1 MSKNI
6 FATNTNESI
15 KVNEFLRSACRRFV
29 AGIDS
34 CSIDMMSK
42 LANDLSRDCKHGNIY
57 NHLDEIAVLS
67 TYSYFYN
74 FDNSLIKRAANIMN
88 NDMKSKFN
96 IIVMTCLSMI
106 EKSKYFDKIKNNAFM
121 FKLNLIRSIED
132 KSSVYESVSSVDD
145 AIDSMK
151 KVSNIVKEKIAKEQS
166 STDDII
172 ADNAQEIEIVDSNE
186 NTTQEETVTENQH
199 EQVVEENV
207 SEEET
212 KDDAQDKTVEEVV
225 EQSNEEETVEE
236 VNDSPQEVITEVD
249 SNSTPE
255 FNQVRF
261 MDQFSYNNLIQ
272 TVSSLG
278 YEFIENGVEY
288 VENMYLNRYIC
299 FDHSTNTQIYVL
311 IDNNLIYKNG
321 VNMIRITNN
330 NDLFNC
336 PWVPIENLEAMKL
349 LLKTHINNK
358 TTKKIKKLVGYPNGL
373 KRVYRNVDFTQLQNA
388 IDFDRWRELIETLNS
403 NCSDDIFRFRKAMY
417 ENGDKL
423 ALVGGGTMNF
433 VPQTMNSNNNKYI
446 ENVPQYVI
454 AEF

>member
-6 FATNTNESI
+6 FVNINESI

-29 AGIDS
+29 SGIDS

-42 LANDLSRDCKHGNIY
+42 LSRALSRDCKHDNIY

-67 TYSYFYN
+67 TYSYFYW
-74 FDNSLIKRAANIMN
+74 FDTNLIKRAAKIMN
-88 NDMKSKFN
+88 DAMKYKFN
-96 IIVMTCLSMI
+96 TIVMACLTMI
-106 EKSKYFDKIKNNAFM
+106 DKYDNFDEIKNNAFM
-121 FKLNLIRSIED
+121 FKLNIIRSIED
-132 KSSVYESVSSVDD
+132 QSAVYEEGASSVDD
-145 AIDSMK
+145 AIDSMTEI
-151 KVSNIVKEKIAKEQS
+151 SSRMQEQS
-166 STDDII
+166 ATDNSVVDTENV
-172 ADNAQEIEIVDSNE
+172 DNAQEVVDEVETVDSNK
-186 NTTQEETVTENQH
+186 NTTQEETVVDD
-199 EQVVEENV
+199 QVVEENV
-207 SEEET
+207 SEEDTQDET
-212 KDDAQDKTVEEVV
+212 AEEVV

-236 VNDSPQEVITEVD
+236 INDSPQEVITEVD

-321 VNMIRITNN
+321 VNMIRITDNT
-330 NDLFNC
+330 DLFNC
-336 PWVPIENLEAMKL
+336 PWVPIENVEAMKL

-358 TTKKIKKLVGYPNGL
+358 TKKQIKKLVGYPNGL

-388 IDFDRWRELIETLNS
+388 IDFDRWRKLIEDLNK
-403 NCSDDIFRFRKAMY
+403 CSDDIFRFRKAMY

-433 VPQTMNSNNNKYI
+433 VPQTMSDNDNKYI
-446 ENVPQYVI
+446 ENVPQYLV

>member
-6 FATNTNESI
+6 FVNTNESI

-106 EKSKYFDKIKNNAFM
+106 EKSEYFDKIKNNAFM

-145 AIDSMK
+145 AINSMK

-186 NTTQEETVTENQH
+186 NTTQEET
-199 EQVVEENV
+199 
-207 SEEET
+207 
-212 KDDAQDKTVEEVV
+212 AEEVV

-236 VNDSPQEVITEVD
+236 VNDSPQEVIVD
-249 SNSTPE
+249 VDKNSTPE
-255 FNQVRF
+255 FKQIGF
-261 MDQFSYNNLIQ
+261 MDQFSYNNLLQ

-278 YEFIENGVEY
+278 YEFIEDGVEY
-288 VENMYLNRYIC
+288 TENMYLNRYIC
-299 FDHSTNTQIYVL
+299 LDHSTNTQIYVL
-311 IDNNLIYKNG
+311 IDNNCIYKNG
-321 VNMIRITNN
+321 VNMIRITDTS
-330 NDLFNC
+330 DLFNC
-336 PWVPIENLEAMKL
+336 PWAPIENIEAMKL

-358 TTKKIKKLVGYPNGL
+358 TVKKIKKLVGYPVGL
-373 KRVYRNVDFTQLQNA
+373 KRVYRNVDFTQLPNA
-388 IDFDRWRELIETLNS
+388 INFDQWRKLIETLNS
-403 NCSDDIFRFRKAMY
+403 NCNDDVFRFRKAVY
-417 ENGDKL
+417 CNGDKL
-423 ALVGGGTMNF
+423 ALVGGEIMNF
-433 VPQTMNSNNNKYI
+433 MPQTMSDSDNKYV
-446 ENVPQYVI
+446 EHVPQYVV

>member
-6 FATNTNESI
+6 FENVNESI

-29 AGIDS
+29 TGIDS

-106 EKSKYFDKIKNNAFM
+106 EKSEYFDKIKNNAFM

-145 AIDSMK
+145 AINSMK

-186 NTTQEETVTENQH
+186 NTTQEET
-199 EQVVEENV
+199 
-207 SEEET
+207 
-212 KDDAQDKTVEEVV
+212 AEEVV

-236 VNDSPQEVITEVD
+236 VNDSPQEVIVD
-249 SNSTPE
+249 VDKNSTPE
-255 FNQVRF
+255 FKQIGF
-261 MDQFSYNNLIQ
+261 MDQFSYNNLLQ
-272 TVSSLG
+272 TISSLG
-278 YEFIENGVEY
+278 YEFIEDGVEY
-288 VENMYLNRYIC
+288 TENMYLNRYIC
-299 FDHSTNTQIYVL
+299 LDHSTNTQIYVL
-311 IDNNLIYKNG
+311 IDNNCIYKNG
-321 VNMIRITNN
+321 VNMIRITDTS
-330 NDLFNC
+330 DLFNC
-336 PWVPIENLEAMKL
+336 PWAPIENIEAMKL

-358 TTKKIKKLVGYPNGL
+358 TVKKIKKLVGYPVGL
-373 KRVYRNVDFTQLQNA
+373 KRVYRNVDFTQLPNA
-388 IDFDRWRELIETLNS
+388 INFDQWRKLIETLNS
-403 NCSDDIFRFRKAMY
+403 NCNDDVFRFRKAVY
-417 ENGDKL
+417 CNGDKL
-423 ALVGGGTMNF
+423 ALVGGEIMNF
-433 VPQTMNSNNNKYI
+433 MPQTMSDNDNKYV
-446 ENVPQYVI
+446 EHVPQYVV

>member
-6 FATNTNESI
+6 FANVNEPI
-15 KVNEFLRSACRRFV
+15 KVNRFLRSACRRFV

-106 EKSKYFDKIKNNAFM
+106 EKSEHFDKIKNNAFM

-145 AIDSMK
+145 AIDSIK

-172 ADNAQEIEIVDSNE
+172 ADNAQEIVDSNE
-186 NTTQEETVTENQH
+186 NATQGET
-199 EQVVEENV
+199 
-207 SEEET
+207 
-212 KDDAQDKTVEEVV
+212 AEEVV
-225 EQSNEEETVEE
+225 EQSNEEETVEG
-236 VNDSPQEVITEVD
+236 VNDSPQEIIVD
-249 SNSTPE
+249 VDKNSTPE
-255 FNQVRF
+255 FKQIGF
-261 MDQFSYNNLIQ
+261 MDQFSYNNLLQ

-278 YEFIENGVEY
+278 YEFIEDGVEY
-288 VENMYLNRYIC
+288 TENMYLNRYIC
-299 FDHSTNTQIYVL
+299 LDHSTNTQIYVL
-311 IDNNLIYKNG
+311 IDNNCIYKNG
-321 VNMIRITNN
+321 VNMIRITDTS
-330 NDLFNC
+330 DLFNC
-336 PWVPIENLEAMKL
+336 PWAPIENIEAMKL

-358 TTKKIKKLVGYPNGL
+358 TVKKIKKLVGYPVGL

-423 ALVGGGTMNF
+423 VLVGGGTMNF
-433 VPQTMNSNNNKYI
+433 VPQTMSNNDNKYI
-446 ENVPQYVI
+446 ENVPQYLV

>member
-6 FATNTNESI
+6 FENVNESI

-29 AGIDS
+29 TGIDS
-34 CSIDMMSK
+34 YSIDMMSK

-106 EKSKYFDKIKNNAFM
+106 EKSEYFDKIKNNAFM

-145 AIDSMK
+145 AINSMK

-186 NTTQEETVTENQH
+186 NTTQEET
-199 EQVVEENV
+199 
-207 SEEET
+207 
-212 KDDAQDKTVEEVV
+212 AEEVV

-236 VNDSPQEVITEVD
+236 VNDSPQEVIVD
-249 SNSTPE
+249 VDKNSTPE
-255 FNQVRF
+255 FKQIGF
-261 MDQFSYNNLIQ
+261 MDQFSYNNLLQ

-278 YEFIENGVEY
+278 YEFIEDGVEY
-288 VENMYLNRYIC
+288 TENMYLNRYIC
-299 FDHSTNTQIYVL
+299 LDHSTNTQIYVL
-311 IDNNLIYKNG
+311 IDNNCIYKNG
-321 VNMIRITNN
+321 VNMIRITDTS
-330 NDLFNC
+330 DLFNC
-336 PWVPIENLEAMKL
+336 PWAPIENIEAMKL

-358 TTKKIKKLVGYPNGL
+358 TVKKIKKLVGYPVGL
-373 KRVYRNVDFTQLQNA
+373 KRVYRNVDFTQLPNA
-388 IDFDRWRELIETLNS
+388 INFDQWRKLIETLNS
-403 NCSDDIFRFRKAMY
+403 NCNDDVFRFRKAVY
-417 ENGDKL
+417 CNGDKL
-423 ALVGGGTMNF
+423 ALVGGEIMNF
-433 VPQTMNSNNNKYI
+433 MPQTMSDSDNKYV
-446 ENVPQYVI
+446 EHVPQYVV